1 MEYNFSIESIGIII
15 GSIATVIGGVWFVV
29 YRAFN
34 FGKTTQRI
42 DEIEKRTAQA
52 NCESHK
58 ETIEKLKEHN
68 LPQRIKTLEN
78 KVSGNK
84 CESHDKSIE
93 ILKESL
99 NDTKYDFR
107 KSVESLKYEI
117 REFKKETKESLASIK
132 KELNDFKQETRE
144 NFSAINKDLSD
155 FKQETRENFS
165 AINKDLSDFKQET
178 RENFSAIN
186 KDLSDFKQETR
197 ENISNLKKETNQNTN
212 NINSLKKDVSS
223 IIELLTFKHK
233 DALKFFALKHSPLQ
247 LNDFGNQLIEEIKGL
262 NFINENKDFLISKIE
277 KDNPRT
283 ALDVETSAFMACI
296 ACCSREEFDYIK
308 DFIYNS
314 PEYAVKD
321 KDGRDMKY
329 NLSLADICFVLSI
342 PLRDMYLGLHPE
354 I

>member
-1 MEYNFSIESIGIII
+1 MSNIMEYNFSIESIGIII

-52 NCESHK
+52 NCESNK
-58 ETIEKLKEHN
+58 ETIEKLKECN

-78 KVSGNK
+78 KVSDNK

-99 NDTKYDFR
+99 NDTKYDFK
-107 KSVESLKYEI
+107 KSVESLKESLNDTKYDFRQSVESLKDEI
-117 REFKKETKESLASIK
+117 HEFKQEFKQ
-132 KELNDFKQETRE
+132 ELNDFKQETRE
-144 NFSAINKDLSD
+144 NFSAINKDLND
-155 FKQETRENFS
+155 FKQETRENF
-165 AINKDLSDFKQET
+165 F
-178 RENFSAIN
+178 AIN

-197 ENISNLKKETNQNTN
+197 ENISNLKKETNQNTDS
-212 NINSLKKDVSS
+212 INSLKKDVSS

-247 LNDFGNQLIEEIKGL
+247 LNDFGKQLIEEIKGI

-296 ACCSREEFDYIK
+296 VCCSREEFDYIK
-308 DFIYNS
+308 DFVYNS
-314 PEYAVKD
+314 PEYTVKD

-354 I
+354 IKQ